1 MKKKKL
7 IIKFQVTNLNIKL
20 RFEAEQKKDPE
31 FTLVKMAEKFGVI
44 NLNGVPQ
51 KEVVWR
57 WIQTEKYS
65 NRMPNYTYKC
75 PVCEKSQ
82 HDRIFSWLNDGT
94 LTKD

>member
-20 RFEAEQKKDPE
+20 RFDAEQKKDPE
-31 FTLVKMAEKFGVI
+31 FTLIKMAELFGVI
-44 NLNGVPQ
+44 DLNGHPQ
-51 KEVVWR
+51 RAVVWR

-65 NRMPNYTYKC
+65 RLPNFTYKC
-75 PVCEKSQ
+75 PDCGLTQ
-82 HDRIFSWLNDGT
+82 HERVYNWINDLT